1 MVFLQNKSMVRGS
14 SVGTEDS
21 PMPKLAY
28 DIWIKRYNN
37 NLPLTSIN
45 LCAQSEIYERD
56 RERERER
63 EREAR
68 GKEESLGER
77 ERERERETCG
87 RDKSLIL
94 LLKKVCRRG
103 EKSRTKG
110 DLSTFIPR
118 YNKGGHISSCE

>member
-63 EREAR
+63 ERGEGER
-68 GKEESLGER
+68 GVSGRER
-77 ERERERETCG
+77 ERERERRVGEIRVSSSFLKRFVG
-87 RDKSLIL
+87 EEKSLGQRETFL
-94 LLKKVCRRG
+94 LLFLGTTKVDIYHLVS
-103 EKSRTKG
+103 K
-110 DLSTFIPR
+110 
-118 YNKGGHISSCE
+118 